1 VTYNIHFNK
10 LPLSLTFTFS
20 WKKDKVRKIRTY
32 LFLSFQVA
40 ILHLH
45 FRSLIFLFF
54 STFILHKEKFFF
66 SSSTK
71 LTLHTQAQNLQRT
84 LLWPFLYLHFFSTSS
99 HSCEFSA
106 FSFNLIFQREK
117 KFACFFLY
125 EHFSLFFI
133 AHRTLKLSSR

>member
-84 LLWPFLYLHFFSTSS
+84 LLWPFLYLHFF
-99 HSCEFSA
+99 FYF
-106 FSFNLIFQREK
+106 FSFVWIQ
-117 KFACFFLY
+117 C
-125 EHFSLFFI
+125 LFFQSNLSTREEI
-133 AHRTLKLSSR
+133 CLFFFIWTFLTLLHRTLKLSSR